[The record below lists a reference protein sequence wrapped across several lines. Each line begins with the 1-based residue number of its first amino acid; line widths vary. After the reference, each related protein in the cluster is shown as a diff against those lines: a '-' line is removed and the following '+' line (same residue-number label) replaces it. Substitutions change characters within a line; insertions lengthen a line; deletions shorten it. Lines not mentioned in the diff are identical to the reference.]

1 MAALIVTAVVVLPLV
16 FDPRMDDAYAFPKVS
31 LLRVIGLVGAA
42 LFLGYVASAGSL
54 TRNTDPWI
62 DLPLACFAGLL
73 IAASVASVD
82 PVQSFVGEPY
92 QYQGLVTGLLYIGSF
107 YVARLSLGSDQGLR
121 RILTAMAWTGAVVSV
136 YGIAQGLGFDPF
148 WAGPP
153 DKGRVI
159 SSVGQANDLAAY
171 LDLVVIAAAG
181 LWPASGRRSRFGL
194 GAVMVVALAALALT
208 FSRGGYFGLVVG
220 LGVLLVPDV
229 HVRPTRR
236 MAAAGLTLAAG
247 VLLVAIVL
255 PPTRAIFE
263 RIAHRAAATADTGE
277 SSIRFHLDLWRIG
290 SQVALD
296 HPLLGTGPETFPL
309 VFRPYLNRLLPTDLA
324 ELLGRFR
331 LESPHN
337 ELIGIAAEMG
347 LPALATYV
355 VFLGACAMACVRR
368 ARATSGAARSVA
380 LIVLAILATHVATN
394 SLKTPDVT
402 TSELFL
408 DHDGRRPWGDDRTA
422 VPTWRTARGRCG
434 PPRHEAMRGAL
445 RSRTAAR
452 CRSSQHDAA
461 EARVPACLVPTG
473 TVGTRSAPRA
483 SDQPRLHRG
492 RQGS

>member
-16 FDPRMDDAYAFPKVS
+16 FDPRLDDAYALPKVS
-31 LLRVIGLVGAA
+31 VLRVVGLVGAA
-42 LFLGYVASAGSL
+42 LFLAYVAAAGSL
-54 TRNTDPWI
+54 TRNADPRV
-62 DLPLACFAGLL
+62 DVPLACYAGLL
-73 IAASVASVD
+73 VVASAASVD
-82 PVQSFVGEPY
+82 RVQSFVGEPY

-107 YVARLSLGSDQGLR
+107 YVARLSLGSDRGYR
-121 RILTAMAWTGAVVSV
+121 MILIAMVWTGAVVSV

-148 WAGPP
+148 WSGPP

-181 LWPASGRRSRFGL
+181 LWPTSGRRSRFCL
-194 GAVMVVALAALALT
+194 GALMVVALAALALT

-229 HVRPTRR
+229 HFRPTRR
-236 MAAAGLTLAAG
+236 MAAAGLALGAG
-247 VLLVAIVL
+247 VLVVALVL
-255 PPTRAIFE
+255 PTTRATVE
-263 RIAHRAAATADTGE
+263 RVAGRAAATVDTGE
-277 SSIRFHLDLWRIG
+277 GSIRFHLDLWRIG

-309 VFRPYLNRLLPTDLA
+309 VFRPYLNRLLPTDRA

-380 LIVLAILATHVATN
+380 LIVLAILATHVVTN
-394 SLKTPDVT
+394 LFKTPDVT
-402 TSELFL
+402 TSEVFWISIGAGLGAL
-408 DHDGRRPWGDDRTA
+408 ATQRPS
-422 VPTWRTARGRCG
+422 ARG
-434 PPRHEAMRGAL
+434 
-445 RSRTAAR
+445 
-452 CRSSQHDAA
+452 SS
-461 EARVPACLVPTG
+461 G
-473 TVGTRSAPRA
+473 TT
-483 SDQPRLHRG
+483 
-492 RQGS
+492 